1 MEYITSFLCFVSF
14 IDLISNLRAAVR
26 FLMQAVIGKKK
37 YGLVIN

>member
-1 MEYITSFLCFVSF
+1 MECITSFPYFVSF

-26 FLMQAVIGKKK
+26 ILMQAVTEKKN